1 MSQTKAQLISDLV
14 QALNFTGTS
23 SAPAN
28 GMYLS
33 AANTIK
39 LATNS
44 NGRLTIDSSGNATF
58 TGTCTATTFI
68 GALTGTASN
77 ASGATGDFSIA
88 DKIVHT
94 GDTNTAIRFP
104 SADVITAETA
114 GTERFRIDSGGRISI
129 GNNPTVHTSTKFH
142 VEDTGELNV
151 KFEGSTSTLGAR
163 LTLQNN
169 DATAN
174 SYCQYAFNDAGGQS
188 TSAIQGINT
197 DNDNNYGELAFLT
210 RSAQGSPPTERI
222 RIDKNGKLGIGTT
235 TPAVALDVQGGTSN
249 TGIAVRSTDT
259 RAQVS
264 YIDNATTGIG
274 CVCTGGEGDDFFIR
288 TGSDGAKKL
297 TIKADG
303 KVGIGTTS
311 PSRNLHLVGSNAMI
325 LIEGSGGN
333 GRQYSL
339 ASSDDTTGAAV
350 DGGNPGTFA
359 IYDDTANTSRLVINS
374 SGNVGIGT
382 TAPESVLQVQG
393 AQGYA
398 DSASTL
404 ATSTSKSAL
413 RVRGSNNSSDSLW
426 MGVES
431 TDANP
436 YIQGSNGV
444 GNNAKNL
451 LLNPHGGKVGIGK
464 AANAQR
470 TLDIQ
475 TGTNEN
481 GFCLNSIG
489 TPPNY
494 HFDIRDDNVVVL
506 RVGPTGNVGMGNVEV
521 PNWPLTVQRSSGTTT
536 IGCKNTGGNASVYI
550 EASDGNTAKLE
561 LVEAGTGSYSLQ
573 VGNDNALMFF
583 DDAQERLRIKSNG
596 QIDLGTSG
604 TNKAQFCQAG
614 SNHYIVGQAA
624 DNVAALEVYSQ
635 HGSSASKLSFGV
647 YDNRTG
653 SKSAS
658 FLVRGDGSVED
669 SKGPIRSVPATE
681 PGNANYTLAA
691 SDAGKYVDSQGTGT
705 EITVPSG
712 TFSQGDVVTIVRATS
727 GDATIKQGSGLTMYH
742 SADGANTTTGDRVI
756 AQRGMVTMI
765 FVNPNYCYISGAG
778 LS

>member
-1 MSQTKAQLISDLV
+1 MPLRNV
-14 QALNFTGTS
+14 
-23 SAPAN
+23 
-28 GMYLS
+28 
-33 AANTIK
+33 
-39 LATNS
+39 
-44 NGRLTIDSSGNATF
+44 
-58 TGTCTATTFI
+58 ATTFTI
-68 GALTGTASN
+68 EQQRLEINLLAGDVNNIATGVTNVGTAATAN
-77 ASGATGDFSIA
+77 ALAAGATGA
-88 DKIVHT
+88 DLTLSGTLTVNGTQTIL
-94 GDTNTAIRFP
+94 NTATLEVEDKNI
-104 SADVITAETA
+104 VIAKGSTTDAA
-114 GTERFRIDSGGRISI
+114 ASGGGITLKGADDKTLLYDQAGDEWQFNKPLR
-129 GNNPTVHTSTKFH
+129 V
-142 VEDTGELNV
+142 
-151 KFEGSTSTLGAR
+151 EGS
-163 LTLQNN
+163 
-169 DATAN
+169 
-174 SYCQYAFNDAGGQS
+174 
-188 TSAIQGINT
+188 
-197 DNDNNYGELAFLT
+197 
-210 RSAQGSPPTERI
+210 
-222 RIDKNGKLGIGTT
+222 
-235 TPAVALDVQGGTSN
+235 
-249 TGIAVRSTDT
+249 
-259 RAQVS
+259 
-264 YIDNATTGIG
+264 
-274 CVCTGGEGDDFFIR
+274 
-288 TGSDGAKKL
+288 
-297 TIKADG
+297 
-303 KVGIGTTS
+303 
-311 PSRNLHLVGSNAMI
+311 
-325 LIEGSGGN
+325 
-333 GRQYSL
+333 
-339 ASSDDTTGAAV
+339 
-350 DGGNPGTFA
+350 
-359 IYDDTANTSRLVINS
+359 
-374 SGNVGIGT
+374 
-382 TAPESVLQVQG
+382 
-393 AQGYA
+393 QGYA
-398 DSASTL
+398 SSANDL
-404 ATSTSKSAL
+404 ATSVTKAAF
-413 RVRGSNNSSDSLW
+413 RVKGSTDSSDSLW